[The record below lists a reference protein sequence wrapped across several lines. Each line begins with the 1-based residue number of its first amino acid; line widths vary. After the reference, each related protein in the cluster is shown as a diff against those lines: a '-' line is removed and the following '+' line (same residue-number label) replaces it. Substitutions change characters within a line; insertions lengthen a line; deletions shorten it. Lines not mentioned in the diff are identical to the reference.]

1 MQFTVEDF
9 LTATDLPK
17 QIDTLTLKHKLNY
30 DEEELDLTN
39 IVENDFIEIVKRCIV
54 HNVSKLIFIKYKF
67 YCVFDTELSDD
78 YYVTNPLDTVLLKNF
93 KIRTLEFYK
102 CDNVIRFIRFLNDSR
117 VWDKSLTFL
126 TVKNINPSEDNVEK
140 EMALWLQRNHRLLEV
155 EYIPRMTANGYLVQ
169 CFNKT
174 INKFLKRN
182 KTNHEACSRG
192 CISLLMIWKFRRA
205 ECGLNLIDKN
215 IVIKIIQILWSDFY
229 LKPQNLDIIN

>member
-1 MQFTVEDF
+1 MKFTVEDF
-9 LTATDLPK
+9 LTSTDLPK
-17 QIDTLTLKHKLNY
+17 QIYTLTLKHELNY
-30 DEEELDLTN
+30 DEKELDRTN
-39 IVENDFIEIVKRCIV
+39 IVENDFNEIVKRCIV
-54 HNVSKLIFIKYKF
+54 HNVSRLIFIEYKF
-67 YCVFDTELSDD
+67 YYIFNTELNDN
-78 YYVTNPLDTVLLKNF
+78 YYVRDLLKNF

-102 CDNVIRFIRFLNDSR
+102 CGDVMRVIRFLNDSR

-229 LKPQNLDIIN
+229 LKPKNLDIIN